1 MSFKQFVFGLVGFVL
16 ITALAYMAMNQLTQT
31 NQIQELEAKLQA
43 LETNK
48 QSFESENSNDLNK
61 VTRPAKESEEAKKIV
76 DEKAHELTGMESNKT
91 DKSEPII
98 EGFDPIKGGQFQEM
112 PSKSEK
118 LSDEES
124 KREKLEAIRSQ
135 LKEMVTTDPKNID
148 FNKLDGLLIELQEMG
163 DENGTVGGVSI
174 PQLRKII
181 LQSNKILMTSQNKG
195 LAPGEDKNTKLKEE
209 VETLQELQKGIIV
222 KDD

>member
-1 MSFKQFVFGLVGFVL
+1 MSFKQIVFGLVGFVL

-31 NQIQELEAKLQA
+31 NKIQQLEAKLQE

-48 QSFESENSNDLNK
+48 PVFDSENKNDSNR
-61 VTRPAKESEEAKKIV
+61 VARPAKAQEEAKNIV
-76 DEKAHELTGMESNKT
+76 DEKANELTGLDSVKT
-91 DKSEPII
+91 DKSDQIV
-98 EGFDPIKGGQFQEM
+98 EGFDPVKGDQLQNISGN
-112 PSKSEK
+112 SEK
-118 LSDEES
+118 LSDEGS

-135 LKEMVTTDPKNID
+135 LKEMVTTDPKDID

-163 DENGTVGGVSI
+163 DENGAVGGVSI

-209 VETLQELQKGIIV
+209 VETLQELQKGIVV
-222 KDD
+222 KDE

>member
-31 NQIQELEAKLQA
+31 NKIQQLEAKLQE

-48 QSFESENSNDLNK
+48 PVFDSENKNDSNR
-61 VTRPAKESEEAKKIV
+61 VTRPAKAPEEAKSIV
-76 DEKAHELTGMESNKT
+76 DEKVNELTGLDSVKT
-91 DKSEPII
+91 DNSGQIV
-98 EGFDPIKGGQFQEM
+98 EGFDPVKGDQLQNISGN
-112 PSKSEK
+112 SEK
-118 LSDEES
+118 LSDEGS

-135 LKEMVTTDPKNID
+135 LKEMVTTDPKDID

-222 KDD
+222 KDE

>member
-16 ITALAYMAMNQLTQT
+16 ITALAYMAMNQLIQT
-31 NQIQELEAKLQA
+31 NQIQQLEAKLQE
-43 LETNK
+43 LENNK
-48 QSFESENSNDLNK
+48 PVFDSENKDDSK
-61 VTRPAKESEEAKKIV
+61 RVTRPAKAPEEAKSIV
-76 DEKAHELTGMESNKT
+76 DEKANELTGLDSVKT
-91 DKSEPII
+91 DKSGQIV
-98 EGFDPIKGGQFQEM
+98 EGFDPVKGDQLQNISGN
-112 PSKSEK
+112 SEK
-118 LSDEES
+118 LSDEGS

-135 LKEMVTTDPKNID
+135 LKEMVTADPKDID
-148 FNKLDGLLIELQEMG
+148 FNKLDGLLIKLQEMG

-222 KDD
+222 KDE